1 MKIIIS
7 PAKKM
12 NIDTD
17 TLDFIKTPYFIN
29 KAKEIKD
36 ILLGFSYEEIK
47 KVWNCNDEI
56 AKLNYHRLH
65 NSSLEK
71 NLTPAILAYEGIQ
84 YKYMA
89 ASIFDNNQFNYLE
102 ENLYILSGM
111 YGALSAFC
119 GVVPYRLEMGAR
131 LKINDS
137 KNLYEFWGSDIAKF
151 IEKDTG
157 VILNLASDEYSKAVK
172 KHLDKSVKF
181 ITVNFCEEK
190 DNKLIQKATL
200 CKMARGEMVRFMAE
214 NNITDIESIKE
225 FKGQGF
231 LFSKENSSDNIL
243 TFIKKNK

>member
-17 TLDFIKTPYFIN
+17 SLDYIKTPHFIN
-29 KAKEIKD
+29 KAEEIKSC
-36 ILLGFSYEEIK
+36 LLKLSYEEIK
-47 KVWNCNDEI
+47 KLWVCNEEI
-56 AKLNYHRLH
+56 ANLNYHRLH
-65 NSSLEK
+65 HSSLNK

-89 ASIFDNNQFNYLE
+89 ASVFDKNQFNYLN

-119 GVVPYRLEMGAR
+119 GVVPYRLEMAAK
-131 LKINDS
+131 LKIKDN

-151 IEKDTG
+151 IEKDTDI
-157 VILNLASDEYSKAVK
+157 ILNLASDEYSKVIK
-172 KHLDKSVKF
+172 NHLNKNTKF
-181 ITVNFCEEK
+181 ITVNFCQEK
-190 DNKLIQKATL
+190 NNKLIQKATF

-214 NNITDIESIKE
+214 NNIKDIESIKK
-225 FKGQGF
+225 FTGQKF
-231 LFSKENSSDNIL
+231 IFSKEYSNEDTL
-243 TFIKKNK
+243 TFLKR